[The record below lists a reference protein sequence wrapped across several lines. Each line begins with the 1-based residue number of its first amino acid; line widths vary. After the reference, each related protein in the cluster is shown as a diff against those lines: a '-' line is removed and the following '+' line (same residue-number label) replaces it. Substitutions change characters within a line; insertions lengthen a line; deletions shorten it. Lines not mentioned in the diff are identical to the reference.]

1 MDEELFTV
9 KKLFIYIMLLGTLF
23 VFTACGGDG
32 DDIPRRSDD
41 IPENF
46 VNAGDVYFFAYCDCN
61 VVDLKGDA
69 INEYKA
75 VTADAPEDTV
85 NYDDI
90 VATVKAF
97 VRDHI
102 DKDHTYI
109 SCTVR
114 SERWVEIDGRLGYE
128 LKMDVKVKDK
138 NGNVNIHMSEDA
150 VTGCVCFIGN

>member
-1 MDEELFTV
+1 MR
-9 KKLFIYIMLLGTLF
+9 KLFLYIMLLGVMLAF
-23 VFTACGGDG
+23 AACGGDTG
-32 DDIPRRSDD
+32 RTLTTEDDV
-41 IPENF
+41 PENY
-46 VNAGDVYFFAYCDCN
+46 VPTGDVYFFAYCDCN

-128 LKMDVKVKDK
+128 MKMDVKVKDR

-150 VTGCVCFIGN
+150 VTGCVCFIQ